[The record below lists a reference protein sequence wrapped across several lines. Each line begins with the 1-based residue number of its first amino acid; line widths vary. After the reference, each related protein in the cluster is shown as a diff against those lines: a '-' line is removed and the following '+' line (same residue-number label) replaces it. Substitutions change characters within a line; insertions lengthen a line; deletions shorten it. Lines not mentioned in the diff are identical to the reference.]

1 MRDGFRMLV
10 TDVDGTLLDDQG
22 RLSPGNLTAL
32 RRLMDH
38 GVHVTLATGRTLAAS
53 RELARAIGIRLPIIT
68 YNGSQVARPDG
79 AVLFERRL
87 RPEAVDEAI
96 ALARR
101 TGLVGFVYLT
111 GGVVPVAGG
120 ERRAEHLLP
129 EDRVRLLAPVHAGT
143 GRHREEAPWYA
154 EGGAI
159 KLLLLGD
166 GPEAVDA
173 LVAEAQAL
181 SDRFGILRSGPDC
194 VEIMPPGVSKATGLG
209 YLLERLGLRQEHVVA
224 VGNAGNDLQMI
235 QVAGA
240 GVAVATAEPELLAVA
255 DYVAPPH
262 WADGVAAAA
271 ARFFPVLTRRAW
283 ASPARRPA

>member
-10 TDVDGTLLDDQG
+10 TDVDGTLLDDRG
-22 RLSPGNLTAL
+22 RLSRGNLTAL

-68 YNGSQVARPDG
+68 YNGSQVASPDG

-111 GGVVPVAGG
+111 CGVVPVAGG
-120 ERRAEHLLP
+120 ERRADHLLP
-129 EDRVRLLAPVHAGT
+129 EDRARLLAPVHGTT
-143 GRHREEAPWYA
+143 GRREQAPWFA

-159 KLLLLGD
+159 KMLLLGD
-166 GPEAVDA
+166 GPEAVEA
-173 LVAEAQAL
+173 LVAEAQHR
-181 SDRFGILRSGPDC
+181 SDRFGILRSAPDC

-209 YLLERLGLRQEHVVA
+209 YLLDRLGLRQEHVVA
-224 VGNAGNDLQMI
+224 IGNAGNDLQML

-283 ASPARRPA
+283 ASPTPRPA